1 MPARRA
7 SLPTLAFRQQLSP
20 PLSLSLIVHESR
32 KNGKGDAMQRG
43 ASFSASQPSALI
55 CLSDAC
61 STVLRLCSQR
71 KHRTAAFLLKK
82 PFNLG
87 FKALPGRVQPARPV
101 VPNARGLHP
110 VSRFLNTLPQSHN
123 QRILPSQPENTPP
136 RAATNTVNKQCWPGN
151 PTSRPVNYSV
161 NKSNMLLCFSQVC
174 GGLQQR
180 ERLLQQ
186 AERMQVSQ
194 TSNIIDDGWCN
205 RALCRQ

>member
-1 MPARRA
+1 
-7 SLPTLAFRQQLSP
+7 
-20 PLSLSLIVHESR
+20 
-32 KNGKGDAMQRG
+32 MQRG

-71 KHRTAAFLLKK
+71 KHRAAAFLLKK

-87 FKALPGRVQPARPV
+87 FKALPGRQFNLRDLCFPMLGVCILSVGFSIPSLRV
-101 VPNARGLHP
+101 TTREYC
-110 VSRFLNTLPQSHN
+110 RHN
-123 QRILPSQPENTPP
+123 QRIPPP

-186 AERMQVSQ
+186 AERMQVSK
-194 TSNIIDDGWCN
+194 TSNILDDVWCN
-205 RALCRQ
+205 RAICRQ

>member
-1 MPARRA
+1 
-7 SLPTLAFRQQLSP
+7 
-20 PLSLSLIVHESR
+20 
-32 KNGKGDAMQRG
+32 MQRG

-71 KHRTAAFLLKK
+71 KHTATAFLLKK

-87 FKALPGRVQPARPV
+87 FKALPGRQFNLRDLWFPMLGVCILSVGFSIPSLRV
-101 VPNARGLHP
+101 TTREYC
-110 VSRFLNTLPQSHN
+110 RHN
-123 QRILPSQPENTPP
+123 QRIPPP
-136 RAATNTVNKQCWPGN
+136 RAATNTVNKQCWLGN

-205 RALCRQ
+205 RAICRQ